1 MNAERAPVGLEGG
14 DRRTALWLAAL
25 GFLFAALLSNGL
37 RSSNDGSS
45 FALTKA
51 LAETGSARIDP
62 YAAYT
67 GRVDFAMVE
76 GRFYSERP
84 PWLSFAAV
92 PGFWI
97 AAALADA
104 VDAPRLGDEYETAHG
119 IEGARATFP
128 IDDAAIRGALGIVHA
143 SYGAL
148 LAVAYLLCRRLGAG
162 AAAALYAAV
171 VLGLATLFHKYG
183 ASFFTQMPAAT
194 AVTGAALVALNAP
207 RRLRRSAGLGLLLGF
222 LPGLDY
228 GAAIPAAV
236 LVGVMF
242 LAAGPKNRAWWRSV
256 GALVVGAVPGALLFG
271 LYNWTHFGGPFSI
284 PYGANAGFEWAR
296 SFGSMFSGEPTEALW
311 GFFFDL
317 SRQGLVAA
325 TPVLAVGALGIV
337 PMVRRAPAASAA
349 FALAVLV
356 LTVLMAHHRAW
367 WGGGTNDPRYLMP
380 VLPLLVVPLA
390 LAIDRCV
397 AARAPG
403 AVRSGLWIALVL
415 VAAWSAVAQHF
426 VARAFLLDPW
436 WGHEL
441 MLGPTHLLTTAASGR
456 FLRLLPLLV
465 QVGVLGLLG
474 AALLLP
480 LRVRCARR
488 PALWCGLLALTAVG
502 LVGCWLAPGAFPTP
516 RG

>member
-1 MNAERAPVGLEGG
+1 MRGG
-14 DRRTALWLAAL
+14 SIPRWFEAADRTAALWLCAF
-25 GFLFAALLSNGL
+25 GFVFAALLSNGL

-45 FALTKA
+45 YALTKA
-51 LAETGSARIDP
+51 LAETGSARIEP

-67 GRVDFAMVE
+67 GRVDYAVVE
-76 GRFYSERP
+76 GRYYSERP

-104 VDAPRLGDEYETAHG
+104 AGAPRLGDEYETAHG
-119 IEGARATFP
+119 VEGARATFP

-148 LAVAYLLCRRLGAG
+148 LALVYLLCRRLGVG
-162 AAAALYAAV
+162 APAAVYAAL

-194 AVTGAALVALNAP
+194 LVTGAALAALDAP
-207 RRLRRSAGLGLLLGF
+207 RRVRRSVCLGLMLGF

-228 GAAIPAAV
+228 GAAIPGAV
-236 LVGVMF
+236 LVVVLY
-242 LAAGPKNRAWWRSV
+242 LAAGPKDREWWRSGLALAV
-256 GALVVGAVPGALLFG
+256 GALPGLWAFG
-271 LYNWTHFGGPFSI
+271 LYNWMHFGGPLSI

-296 SFGSMFSGEPTEALW
+296 SFGSMFSGEPGAALW

-317 SRQGLVAA
+317 GRQGLVAS
-325 TPVLAVGALGIV
+325 TPVLALGLFGLV
-337 PMVRRAPAASAA
+337 PLVRRAPSASVAG
-349 FALAVLV
+349 ALAVVV
-356 LTVLMAHHRAW
+356 LTWLMAHHRAW

-390 LAIDRCV
+390 FAVDRYV
-397 AARAPG
+397 AARQSG
-403 AVRSGLWIALVL
+403 ALRSGLWLALVL
-415 VAAWSAVAQHF
+415 FSAWSALAQHF
-426 VARAFLLDPW
+426 VARAFLLNPW

-441 MLGPTHLLTTAASGR
+441 MLGPTHLLTTGTKEP
-456 FLRLLPLLV
+456 LVRLFPLLV
-465 QVGVLGLLG
+465 QVGVMGLLG
-474 AALLLP
+474 SALLLP
-480 LRVRCARR
+480 FRLPCVRR
-488 PALWCGLLALTAVG
+488 PALWLGLLAVTIFG
-502 LVGCWLAPGAFPTP
+502 LLGCWLVPGAFPTP

>member
-1 MNAERAPVGLEGG
+1 MSGDLPATGFDGS
-14 DRRTALWLAAL
+14 DRRTAMWLAVL

-51 LAETGSARIDP
+51 LAETGSARIEP

-97 AAALADA
+97 GAGLADA
-104 VDAPRLGDEYETAHG
+104 VGAPRLGDEYETVHG
-119 IEGARATFP
+119 VEGARATFP
-128 IDDAAIRGALGIVHA
+128 IDDAAVRGALGIVHV
-143 SYGAL
+143 SYGVL
-148 LAVAYLLCRRLGAG
+148 LALAYLLCRRLGVG
-162 AAAALYAAV
+162 AAAALYAAL

-194 AVTGAALVALNAP
+194 LVTGVSLVVLDAP
-207 RRLRRSAGLGLLLGF
+207 RRVGRSLGLGLMLGF

-228 GAAIPAAV
+228 GAAIPGAV
-236 LVGVMF
+236 LAVTMY
-242 LAAGPKNRAWWRSV
+242 LAAGPKDREWWRSG
-256 GALVVGAVPGALLFG
+256 GALVLGALPGLAAFA
-271 LYNWTHFGGPFSI
+271 LYNATHFGGPLSI
-284 PYGANAGFEWAR
+284 PYGANAGFAWAR
-296 SFGSMFSGEPTEALW
+296 SFGSMFSGEPKEALW
-311 GFFFDL
+311 GFYFDL
-317 SRQGLVAA
+317 SRQGLVAS
-325 TPVLAVGALGIV
+325 TPVLLLGVFGFV
-337 PMVRRAPAASAA
+337 PLVRRAPAASVAG
-349 FALAVLV
+349 ALAVVV
-356 LTVLMAHHRAW
+356 LTWLMAHHRAW

-390 LAIDRCV
+390 FAVDRFV
-397 AARAPG
+397 AMRAPG
-403 AVRSGLWIALVL
+403 AVRNGLWIALL
-415 VAAWSAVAQHF
+415 LFGAWSALAQHF

-441 MLGPTHLLTTAASGR
+441 MFGPTHLLTTAGPDR

-465 QVGVLGLLG
+465 QVGVFGLLG
-474 AALLLP
+474 SALLLP
-480 LRVRCARR
+480 LRLPLARR

-502 LVGCWLAPGAFPTP
+502 LLGCWLAPGAFPTP